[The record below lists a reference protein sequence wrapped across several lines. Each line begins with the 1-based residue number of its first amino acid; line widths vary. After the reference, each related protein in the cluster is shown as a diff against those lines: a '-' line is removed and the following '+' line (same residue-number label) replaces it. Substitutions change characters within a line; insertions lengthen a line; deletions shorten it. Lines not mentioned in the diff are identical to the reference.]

1 MSNNTT
7 TKLTRRQ
14 VAALL
19 GILESEV
26 KAKDGDTFHPTKGK
40 DGSWLYS
47 VDEVVIAVRGGDTT
61 VDTGKTGAVFARAF
75 ELFKQGKTLSEV
87 VIALQQVPETVRS
100 IRAEYDAMAGSM
112 VLSKK
117 TVSLIEGSSQS
128 RVRDEMQL
136 LCLIERLQIERDT
149 AYREGHADAGDM
161 GEVLDRRTGKMVS
174 VGANSAATGP
184 RHRPVDTNSGQALKG
199 R

>member
-26 KAKDGDTFHPTKGK
+26 KAKDGDAFHPTKGK

-47 VDEVVIAVRGGDTT
+47 VDEVVVAVRGGDTT
-61 VDTGKTGAVFARAF
+61 VDTGTTGAVFARAF
-75 ELFKQGKTLSEV
+75 ELFKEGKTLSEV

-100 IRAEYDAMAGSM
+100 IRAEFDVMEGCM
-112 VLSKK
+112 VISST
-117 TVSLIEGSSQS
+117 TVALIEGASLS
-128 RVRDEMQL
+128 RVRDETQL
-136 LCLIERLQIERDT
+136 LGLIERLRIERDT
-149 AYREGHADAGDM
+149 AYQEGQADAGDM
-161 GEVLDRRTGKMVS
+161 GEVLDRCTGKMVS
-174 VGANSAATGP
+174 VGANGAAAGP
-184 RHRPVDTNSGQALKG
+184 RQRPVEANCVEAQKG